1 MALRTFNWCSVCNY
15 KFRKNKSP
23 SDFHNRNCNNRQFY
37 DFGLCHHCL
46 EEHRISGICNQTMY
60 FGDKLSSDFNET
72 GKSGV
77 SSSFP
82 NDLIFDSLH
91 TKESLS
97 QLDDQNLLFSFYDE
111 SISLTSNTSR
121 QGEEETELSEIIGLD
136 NDTMHYPEYQDR
148 TSGFI
153 SKESM
158 KIPRPFQFQLPKKP
172 FTIHASNRIRTHGKW
187 EIICKCSYKYRCDGQ
202 ITYR

>member
-60 FGDKLSSDFNET
+60 CGGKLSSDLNET

-82 NDLIFDSLH
+82 ITGFLLEPFQDQKTDSMIFGCMVWGIQ
-91 TKESLS
+91 K
-97 QLDDQNLLFSFYDE
+97 
-111 SISLTSNTSR
+111 
-121 QGEEETELSEIIGLD
+121 
-136 NDTMHYPEYQDR
+136 
-148 TSGFI
+148 FI
-153 SKESM
+153 SKLE
-158 KIPRPFQFQLPKKP
+158 
-172 FTIHASNRIRTHGKW
+172 W
-187 EIICKCSYKYRCDGQ
+187 
-202 ITYR
+202 